1 MHSNNSEKE
10 EEVQRDPEQNSIEK
24 EDPNNLMNPQPQE
37 EDPKEEK
44 NEIIKNI
51 VKRLACDY
59 REVITNS

>member
-37 EDPKEEK
+37 EDPKK
-44 NEIIKNI
+44 N
-51 VKRLACDY
+51 
-59 REVITNS
+59 